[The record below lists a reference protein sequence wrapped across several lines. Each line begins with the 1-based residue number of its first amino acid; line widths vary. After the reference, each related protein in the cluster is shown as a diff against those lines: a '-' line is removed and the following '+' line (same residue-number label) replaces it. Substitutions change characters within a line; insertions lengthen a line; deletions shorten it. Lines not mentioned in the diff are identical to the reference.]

1 MCIKADIWD
10 HVNLDKWMFEVL
22 EHFTLTGLFWEH
34 WSRRYC
40 RWQPTFDS
48 RVNMDH
54 HFEVPDSGN
63 RNWSGTYILFMLC
76 LQILFNKCISFV
88 QIQVYLYKYWTWS
101 VIELKFT
108 FYKKTLI
115 SNELRHCPSLHQF
128 LDSACQLNMQDINW
142 FPDNWVLVSWS

>member
-48 RVNMDH
+48 WFNMDH
-54 HFEVPDSGN
+54 HFEIPDSGN
-63 RNWSGTYILFMLC
+63 RNWSGTYILFML
-76 LQILFNKCISFV
+76 
-88 QIQVYLYKYWTWS
+88 YAYKFYSTNAFLLCKFRFIYTNIGPE
-101 VIELKFT
+101 VIEL
-108 FYKKTLI
+108 
-115 SNELRHCPSLHQF
+115 
-128 LDSACQLNMQDINW
+128 
-142 FPDNWVLVSWS
+142 